1 METNTSELN
10 ISSGS
15 SERRYIFR
23 YLIIGALGLLLLI
36 ATFMGGAYYNA
47 RKVSQV
53 DQGESTKVSSTIPNS
68 NDAQDDTWK
77 LYEDNTYGF
86 SIKYPSSIDKYM
98 DEWQDEFMKD
108 RQEDHKVPMLAKR
121 DETSGNTTADYDMIA
136 FWRGPDSAFNISI
149 FNSPETVPLYD
160 FWKSRLPQQTICAP
174 IIRGK
179 SDMKRGFCYA
189 TFTDGKETFTETYEF
204 EFFDRL
210 SDGRDVFALNDE
222 VWGIGED
229 RYVMR
234 LNKNQVVLIESN
246 LGDVDREM
254 IQSMQFTQR
263 NLDE

>member
-1 METNTSELN
+1 METNTSESN
-10 ISSGS
+10 ISSEP
-15 SERRYIFR
+15 SERRSIFR
-23 YLIIGALGLLLLI
+23 FLIISALGLLLLS

-47 RKVSQV
+47 KKLSQV

-86 SIKYPSSIDKYM
+86 SIKYPSSIDEYM
-98 DEWQDEFMKD
+98 DEWK
-108 RQEDHKVPMLAKR
+108 EDHKVPMLAKR

-136 FWRGPDSAFNISI
+136 FWRGPDSVFNISI
-149 FNSPETVPLYD
+149 FNTPETVSLYD

-179 SDMKRGFCYA
+179 SELKRGFCYA
-189 TFTDGKETFTETYEF
+189 NFTIEEETLTETYEF

-210 SDGRDVFALNDE
+210 SDGRDVFALNHE
-222 VWGIGED
+222 VWGVGD
-229 RYVMR
+229 DMYVMR

-254 IQSMQFTQR
+254 IQSMQFAQR
-263 NLDE
+263 NLNE